1 MLSELKDLFA
11 SWIVAVTAAIERV
24 VIRFV
29 PQRRILLVE
38 GEPENFTAR
47 VSSSGKGASL
57 PQVSFR
63 LLNGRPEPAF
73 NHEWRAALRGSRIE
87 VVMRSDQALFRT
99 IDLPKA
105 AADFLDSMVRAQ
117 IDRLTPWSAA
127 DAVFGVTAPEPIAGE
142 RIALTIAATSQQRIQ
157 PLLKF
162 AANIGATSIAG
173 LVEADDPGGAIG
185 PIRVFLQTVGSAVG
199 SRVDVPMLLR
209 RALLGVAVAAAASF
223 AIATYLASELEA
235 EQQELSRQIS
245 RHRAALYTNQ
255 TEGSA
260 EALLAKRKQT
270 SPSSVMVLE
279 EVSRVLPDSTYVTEL
294 RIERDKLQVVGL
306 TQDAPS
312 LIKLIEQSPQF
323 LQATFFAPTTRG
335 QNEPGERFHIE
346 AHITPYFGPGS

>member
-24 VIRFV
+24 VIRIV

-38 GEPENFTAR
+38 GEPDNFTAR

-73 NHEWRAALRGSRIE
+73 NHEWQAALRGSRIE

-127 DAVFGVTAPEPIAGE
+127 DVVFGMTAPEPIAAE

-245 RHRAALYTNQ
+245 RHRAALYTDQ
-255 TEGSA
+255 TGSA

-279 EVSRVLPDSTYVTEL
+279 EMSRVLPEFDPCDGAADRARQASGRRPDPGCTVADQADRTVAAVLAGDLL
-294 RIERDKLQVVGL
+294 RTHDARPER
-306 TQDAPS
+306 
-312 LIKLIEQSPQF
+312 
-323 LQATFFAPTTRG
+323 TR
-335 QNEPGERFHIE
+335 
-346 AHITPYFGPGS
+346 

>member
-24 VIRFV
+24 VIRIV

-73 NHEWRAALRGSRIE
+73 NHEWQAALRGSRIE

-127 DAVFGVTAPEPIAGE
+127 DAVFGMTAPEPIAAE

-245 RHRAALYTNQ
+245 RYRAALYTDQ
-255 TEGSA
+255 TGDQRRRCLPSA
-260 EALLAKRKQT
+260 
-270 SPSSVMVLE
+270 
-279 EVSRVLPDSTYVTEL
+279 SRL
-294 RIERDKLQVVGL
+294 RLR
-306 TQDAPS
+306 A
-312 LIKLIEQSPQF
+312 
-323 LQATFFAPTTRG
+323 
-335 QNEPGERFHIE
+335 
-346 AHITPYFGPGS
+346 

>member
-24 VIRFV
+24 VIRIV

-38 GEPENFTAR
+38 GEPDNFTAR

-73 NHEWRAALRGSRIE
+73 NHEWQAALRGSRIE

-127 DAVFGVTAPEPIAGE
+127 DVVFGMTAPEPIAAE

-245 RHRAALYTNQ
+245 RHRAALYTDQ
-255 TEGSA
+255 TGSA

-279 EVSRVLPDSTYVTEL
+279 EMSRVLPDSTHVTEL

-323 LQATFFAPTTRG
+323 SQATFFAPTTRG

-346 AHITPYFGPGS
+346 AHITPYFGARS

>member
-24 VIRFV
+24 VIRIV

-38 GEPENFTAR
+38 GEPDNFTAR

-73 NHEWRAALRGSRIE
+73 NHEWQAALRGSRIE
-87 VVMRSDQALFRT
+87 VVMRSDQALVRT

-105 AADFLDSMVRAQ
+105 AADFLGSMVRAQ

-127 DAVFGVTAPEPIAGE
+127 DAVFGMTAPEPIAAE

-223 AIATYLASELEA
+223 AIATYLAGELEA

-245 RHRAALYTNQ
+245 RYRAALYTDQ
-255 TEGSA
+255 TGSA

-279 EVSRVLPDSTYVTEL
+279 EMSRVLPDSTHVTEL

-323 LQATFFAPTTRG
+323 SQATFFAPTTRG

-346 AHITPYFGPGS
+346 AHITPYFGARS

>member
-24 VIRFV
+24 VIRIV

-38 GEPENFTAR
+38 GEPDNFTAR

-73 NHEWRAALRGSRIE
+73 NHEWQAALRGSRIE
-87 VVMRSDQALFRT
+87 VVMRSDQALVRT

-127 DAVFGVTAPEPIAGE
+127 DAVFGMTAPEPIAAE

-223 AIATYLASELEA
+223 AIATYLAGELEA

-245 RHRAALYTNQ
+245 RYRAALYTDQ
-255 TEGSA
+255 TGSA

-279 EVSRVLPDSTYVTEL
+279 EMSRVLPDSTHVTEL

-323 LQATFFAPTTRG
+323 SQATFFAPTTRG

-346 AHITPYFGPGS
+346 AHITPYFGARS